1 VAGSYR
7 PYDDVA
13 SDDVAKFGWQLRS
26 NDDLTRVS
34 IWLVV

>member
-13 SDDVAKFGWQLRS
+13 SDDMAKFGWQLRS
-26 NDDLTRVS
+26 NDVSTRVS